1 MVLISSNVEFTSRYL
16 LGLMKKSIFIRVPI
30 NKAVKSGVLYYWQ
43 MKYLAVRLTDD
54 AFFGINADRI
64 IYLINLAVKVPFGYA
79 TGSQ

>member
-30 NKAVKSGVLYYWQ
+30 NKAECCPLLLAE
-43 MKYLAVRLTDD
+43 KYLAVKLIDD
-54 AFFGINADRI
+54 AFFGIIADRI